1 MPIKFRCEH
10 CRQFLG
16 ISRSK
21 AGELVDCPTC
31 GRTLRVPQL
40 DGTREPIPDP
50 KLDMQDSSLAGA
62 LDALAMIG
70 RDQPAGVAVKEAKPI
85 APIKPVQVKTLE
97 PLATPEPIVI
107 EAPPPVEPVSVS
119 SPKNRPGKPATA
131 NKSSNPDAALRELA
145 EITPAGEPPQRPGV
159 GQLEGSFASKI
170 LRSLH
175 SRYVL
180 GILTSVAAI
189 ALLVGYLAGRSGSDS
204 NASSA
209 EKKSGKSENRNP
221 RKIVPHVPANLKL
234 VVQGTV
240 HYKTPDGDRL
250 VDAGARIILLPKN
263 WKGNARISA
272 AGFWANAKEDDFRI
286 SLAALQQMGG
296 DADVADKDGKFEI
309 HLPASAANYHL
320 LAISAHRKHGGDE
333 SLPKSVG
340 KYFHEPDTLIR
351 ELSFKVSG
359 INYKGG
365 APVSRH
371 FDFE

>member
-50 KLDMQDSSLAGA
+50 KLDMQDSALAGA

-70 RDQPAGVAVKEAKPI
+70 RDQPAGVAVKEAQPI
-85 APIKPVQVKTLE
+85 APIKPVEVKTLE
-97 PLATPEPIVI
+97 PLATLEPIVI
-107 EAPPPVEPVSVS
+107 EAPPPVEPVSVE

-131 NKSSNPDAALRELA
+131 KKSSNPDAALRELA
-145 EITPAGEPPQRPGV
+145 EITPAGESPQRPGV
-159 GQLEGSFASKI
+159 GQLQGSFASKL

-189 ALLVGYLAGRSGSDS
+189 ALLLGYLAGRSGSDS
-204 NASSA
+204 HASSA

-221 RKIVPHVPANLKL
+221 RKIGLPVPANRKT
-234 VVQGTV
+234 VVLGIV
-240 HYKTPDGDRL
+240 HYKTPDGD
-250 VDAGARIILLPKN
+250 
-263 WKGNARISA
+263 
-272 AGFWANAKEDDFRI
+272 
-286 SLAALQQMGG
+286 
-296 DADVADKDGKFEI
+296 
-309 HLPASAANYHL
+309 
-320 LAISAHRKHGGDE
+320 
-333 SLPKSVG
+333 
-340 KYFHEPDTLIR
+340 
-351 ELSFKVSG
+351 
-359 INYKGG
+359 
-365 APVSRH
+365 
-371 FDFE
+371 